1 MNLLSCLSLDERPNR
16 PEEEESKMKYEIM
29 FIVRPNLEE
38 ASVKEVAK
46 NFEKILADNGA
57 KVVSSKDLGQKELA
71 YEVKG
76 HKTGYYFLI
85 NIEAEDVKAINEF
98 DRLALISE
106 DVIRHLIVKED

>member
-1 MNLLSCLSLDERPNR
+1 
-16 PEEEESKMKYEIM
+16 MKYEIM

-38 ASVKEVAK
+38 NAVKDVAK
-46 NFEKILADNGA
+46 NFEKVLADNGA

-76 HKTGYYFLI
+76 FKTGYYFLI
-85 NIEAEDVKAINEF
+85 NIEANDAKAIDEF

-106 DVIRHLIVKED
+106 DVIRHIIVKED